1 MQRTAVVI
9 GSGPNGLSA
18 AIHLARNGLSV
29 EVHEAA
35 PIPGGG
41 ARSGELTLPGFIHD
55 LGSAVHPMGFS
66 SPFFRSLPLAKHG
79 LKWIQP
85 PTPLAHPLDDGT
97 AVLMS
102 RSLDATADALGSDGP
117 AYRRLYR
124 PFAENWDELA
134 IEILRPLPIIPRHPL
149 LVAKFGLK
157 ALQPANML
165 ARRVFAGER
174 ARALFAGC
182 AAHSFLNLDEPLT
195 AAFGVIFGATAHSG
209 GWPIPQGGSQA
220 ITTALIG
227 VLESY
232 GGRVVTNSHVDR
244 LHQLGDPDLILCDVS
259 PRQFVQ
265 LSGDRLPDSFRRA
278 LQDFRRG
285 PGIFKMD
292 WALQQPIPWKAKEC
306 LTAGTVHVGGT
317 IDQIAESERAP
328 EQGRLS
334 PRPFTLVAQPTLFD
348 RSRAPDGKHVAWAY
362 CHVPNGWPGSALA
375 EIENQIERFAPGFR
389 ECILARSAFGTADMQ
404 RYDENLIGGDISGG
418 AADLKQFFLR
428 PTWRRYSTPLK
439 GVYLCSSSTPPGG
452 GVHGMCGF
460 HAARWALDWLRT
472 RK

>member
-102 RSLDATADALGSDGP
+102 RSLDATADALGADGP

-124 PFAENWDELA
+124 PFAESWDELA

-278 LQDFRRG
+278 LQNFRRG

-292 WALQQPIPWKAKEC
+292 WALQEPIPWKAKEC

-348 RSRAPDGKHVAWAY
+348 PSRAPDGKHVAWAY

>member
-278 LQDFRRG
+278 LQNFRRG

-292 WALQQPIPWKAKEC
+292 WALQEPIPWKAKEC

>member
-1 MQRTAVVI
+1 MQRSAAVI

-29 EVHEAA
+29 EVYEAA

-55 LGSAVHPMGFS
+55 LGSAVHPMGIS
-66 SPFFRSLPLAKHG
+66 SPFFQSLPLAKHG
-79 LKWIQP
+79 LNWIQP

-97 AVLMS
+97 AVLMG
-102 RSLDATADALGSDGP
+102 RSLDDTAAALGADSA
-117 AYRRLYR
+117 AYRNFYR
-124 PFAENWDELA
+124 PFVENWDALA
-134 IEILRPLPIIPRHPL
+134 IEILRPLPIIPRRPL
-149 LVAKFGLK
+149 LLANFGIK

-165 ARRVFAGER
+165 ARRVFQGER

-182 AAHSFLNLDEPLT
+182 AAHSFLSLDEPLT
-195 AAFGVIFGATAHSG
+195 SAFGVIFGATAHTR

-227 VLESY
+227 VLESH
-232 GGRVVTNSHVDR
+232 GGRVVTGSHVDR
-244 LHQLGDPDLILCDVS
+244 LHQLRDRDLILCDVA

-265 LSGDRLPDSFRRA
+265 LAGDALPESFRRA
-278 LQDFRRG
+278 LQEFRRA

-292 WALQQPIPWKAKEC
+292 WALREPIPWTAKEC
-306 LTAGTVHVGGT
+306 LTAGTVHLGGT
-317 IDQIAESERAP
+317 IDQIADSERQP

-334 PRPFTLVAQPTLFD
+334 PRPFTLLAQPTLFD
-348 RSRAPDGKHVAWAY
+348 PSRAPNGKHIAWAY
-362 CHVPNGWPGSALA
+362 CHVPNGWPGSAVE

-389 ECILARSAFGTADMQ
+389 DCILARSAFGTADMQ

-428 PTWRRYSTPLK
+428 PTWRRYATPLK

>member
-102 RSLDATADALGSDGP
+102 RSLDATADALGADGP

-265 LSGDRLPDSFRRA
+265 LSGDRLPDSFQRA
-278 LQDFRRG
+278 LQNFRRG

-292 WALQQPIPWKAKEC
+292 WALQEPIPWKAKEC

-348 RSRAPDGKHVAWAY
+348 PSRAPDGKHVAWAY